1 MSIQITDGGNYIQ
14 VVKDGKYSSIQKT
27 GIDQVQLQGDEV
39 VIIGISGRATI
50 IPYADV
56 TVPVTANSLLLFQAI
71 EAMQ

>member
-27 GIDQVQLQGDEV
+27 GIDQVQLQGNEV
-39 VIIGISGRATI
+39 VILGTSGRATI
-50 IPYADV
+50 INHADV
-56 TVPVTANSLLLFQAI
+56 TVPATASALLLFQAI